1 MIREI
6 VKEDYDKV
14 LELAHEVH
22 LIHLENRPDI
32 YNDACSLPYNRF
44 LEMLESGY
52 NYAYEENGNILGII
66 LGEVVESA
74 NIPLFKKRRI
84 LFIDDIAVTKN
95 YRNKKIGTKL
105 YLTVKEKAIK
115 DNLDSI
121 ELNVWSFNKD
131 AIAFYQK
138 LGLREKNIK
147 MEEILNKE
155 A

>member
-22 LIHLENRPDI
+22 QIHLANRPDI

-44 LEMLESGY
+44 LDMLQSGY
-52 NYAYEENGNILGII
+52 NFAYEENGNIMGII
-66 LGEVVESA
+66 LGEVIESA
-74 NIPLFKKRRI
+74 NIPLFKKRRV
-84 LFIDDIAVTKN
+84 LYIDDIAVSKD
-95 YRNKKIGTKL
+95 YRNNKIGTKL
-105 YLTVKEKAIK
+105 YLKAKDKAIK

-121 ELNVWSFNKD
+121 ELNVWAFNKD

-138 LGLREKNIK
+138 LGLKEKNIK
-147 MEEILNKE
+147 MEDILK
-155 A
+155 